1 MRARTTRYSIAL
13 TIHAVNVV
21 NKPQD
26 MEWSSAKITSAK
38 DVKNQPQDTTGGVAV
53 RKAPT
58 NKDQNQELPK
68 KGIDL

>member
-1 MRARTTRYSIAL
+1 MRTIKYLTAL
-13 TIHAVNVV
+13 TIYAVNMV

-38 DVKNQPQDTTGGVAV
+38 DVKNRPQDTIGGVAV
-53 RKAPT
+53 RKALT
-58 NKDQNQELPK
+58 NKDQNQGLPK

>member
-1 MRARTTRYSIAL
+1 M
-13 TIHAVNVV
+13 V

-26 MEWSSAKITSAK
+26 MEWSSAKNTFAK
-38 DVKNQPQDTTGGVAV
+38 GVKNQLQDTIGRATV

-68 KGIDL
+68 KSINL